1 MDITMAYT
9 QWLASVRKSCPKAI
23 IFCITPPLG
32 WHASEIHAAVTA
44 RERAGDQEVHLIDTA
59 PLKAGFRAADVATS
73 LAGDGVH
80 PTLYGNAMLGAF
92 IAVEAQKVISRR
104 H

>member
-1 MDITMAYT
+1 MSTLFETKTPI
-9 QWLASVRKSCPKAI
+9 PKQNNQYV
-23 IFCITPPLG
+23 F
-32 WHASEIHAAVTA
+32 
-44 RERAGDQEVHLIDTA
+44 LIAFIATIGGFLFGYDLS

-92 IAVEAQKVISRR
+92 IAVEAQKVLSRT